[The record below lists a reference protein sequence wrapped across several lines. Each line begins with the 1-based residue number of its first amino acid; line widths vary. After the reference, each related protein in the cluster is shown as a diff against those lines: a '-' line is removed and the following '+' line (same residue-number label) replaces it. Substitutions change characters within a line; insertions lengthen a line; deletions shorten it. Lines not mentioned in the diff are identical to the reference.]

1 MSTDDPLGVSRS
13 ETPRNTNR
21 PRFLRTFSLG
31 LGFAFLGIVFV
42 ALTNH
47 LVTWSSSDK
56 FCGATCHSMTWANA
70 AYQQSPHYINSVGV
84 RATCGDCHIPY
95 DSGHA
100 TAVEY
105 VQLLL
110 FKADRGAK
118 DFWGEANKSI
128 ATKEEW
134 EKRRPALRATFQ
146 TYLTQHN
153 YITCRGCHS
162 LQSFGGPRSHMKL
175 VIHQGMVNAES
186 YDCLEC
192 HANIGHVYEQPSS
205 KVSGWYSVDQATA
218 GRKLFEASC
227 AGCHGAKLQGISG
240 PALSG
245 ANWQQ
250 RFGGARL
257 LTVWGEIK
265 GPMAEYAGATFTT
278 QQSLD
283 ILAYLLKQNGL
294 PAGVRP
300 LADTKQLSDTLPE
313 K

>member
-1 MSTDDPLGVSRS
+1 MSTDDPLGASRS
-13 ETPRNTNR
+13 KTPRNIGGR
-21 PRFLRTFSLG
+21 RFLWISSWA
-31 LGFAFLGIVFV
+31 LGFVFLGVVLV

-47 LVTWSSSDK
+47 LVNWSSSDK
-56 FCGATCHSMTWANA
+56 FCGATCHSMTWVNA
-70 AYQQSPHYINSVGV
+70 AYQRGPHYVNNVGV

-95 DSGHA
+95 DAGHA
-100 TAVEY
+100 NAIEY
-105 VQLLL
+105 VKLLL

-118 DFWGEANKSI
+118 DFWGEARKTI

-134 EKRRPALRATFQ
+134 EQRRPALRNTFQ

-162 LQSFGGPRSHMKL
+162 LQSFGGSRSHMKL
-175 VIHQGMVNAES
+175 VIHQGMVKADS
-186 YDCLEC
+186 YDCLQC

-205 KVSGWYSVDQATA
+205 KGGGWYSVEQAEA

-227 AGCHGAKLQGISG
+227 AGCHGVKLEGISG
-240 PALSG
+240 PALTG
-245 ANWQQ
+245 VNWQQ
-250 RFGGARL
+250 RLGGAKL

-283 ILAYLLKQNGL
+283 ILAYLLQQNGL
-294 PAGVRP
+294 AAGNQP
-300 LADTKQLSDTLPE
+300 LADTRELSDTLPE